1 MNLFV
6 ISLNI
11 ALIYEFIKLQF
22 QIKEF
27 DRVDS
32 EDDILGEYREECK
45 IGTGCL
51 RKRTGLE
58 KCFGGCIVVLLILTL
73 ALIIALAQRKSG
85 PGKRVHKILIIN

>member
-1 MNLFV
+1 MFV
-6 ISLNI
+6 ILNI
-11 ALIYEFIKLQF
+11 AQIYELFKLQF

-45 IGTGCL
+45 IGSGCL

-58 KCFGGCIVVLLILTL
+58 KCFVGFIVVLLILTL

-85 PGKRVHKILIIN
+85 PGRSVHKILIS

>member
-1 MNLFV
+1 MFV
-6 ISLNI
+6 ILNI
-11 ALIYEFIKLQF
+11 AQIYELFKLQF

-45 IGTGCL
+45 IGSGCL

-58 KCFGGCIVVLLILTL
+58 KCFGGFIVVLLILTL

-85 PGKRVHKILIIN
+85 PGRSVLKILIS